1 MLYGLKE
8 ILKLY
13 NVKALKNLSQNF
25 IFDQNLLS
33 NQMIHGFLYSTIRNL
48 EKIVSVGSPPSAET
62 AVIEIGPAAGNLT
75 RALLGRGY
83 DKILLIEKDLRFK
96 PILEVNSFNID
107 FFSNFYFSNLKIM
120 PMGKF
125 NLSSVMHWNLM
136 ILGSL
141 LHGQKMAITLL
152 ISK

>member
-1 MLYGLKE
+1 MLHGLKE

-33 NQMIHGFLYSTIRNL
+33 NEKAYDFYSNIFDL
-48 EKIVSVGSPPSAET
+48 EKIASVGSLPSAHT
-62 AVIEIGPAAGNLT
+62 AVIEIGPAAGTLT

-96 PILEVNSFNID
+96 PILEVINLNTIYLLSN
-107 FFSNFYFSNLKIM
+107 FFSNLRIMLMEKFS
-120 PMGKF
+120 
-125 NLSSVMHWNLM
+125 
-136 ILGSL
+136 
-141 LHGQKMAITLL
+141 
-152 ISK
+152 